1 MATRTKAES
10 PVRPRRAA
18 GNKVVLYTLIEPEQ
32 QQALRVLGFMR
43 QVPLADLVREALD
56 AYLAENGP
64 SAADVES
71 MVKLIRRSVRAK

>member
-1 MATRTKAES
+1 MATKTKAES

-43 QVPLADLVREALD
+43 QVPLADLVREAID
-56 AYLAENGP
+56 AYLAQKGP
-64 SAADVES
+64 SAEDVEN
-71 MVKLIRRSVRAK
+71 MVKLIRKSVRAK